1 MPPNTVRILGAAIT
15 GKIFLDIGSFLD
27 SLVELEYAVVFSGIS
42 HLLHG
47 LGEGEFRSINALL
60 FYISLSF

>member
-27 SLVELEYAVVFSGIS
+27 SLIELEHAVVFSGIS
-42 HLLHG
+42 HLLHR